1 MSSSTEIR
9 VSRVIDATAHDLYQA
24 FIDPAQH
31 VIWGPTRFEND
42 PRIGG
47 RFHQETDMGDATY
60 IIDGDYPNLIPDR
73 LIAMNWNF
81 FQVMIEIEPDIE
93 GGSRITV
100 TETGPSITE
109 TTPGDDFH
117 DAWEQV
123 FTTLET
129 YLLERKSTKEEQK

>member
-1 MSSSTEIR
+1 MNAGAGTEIR
-9 VSRVIDATAHDLYQA
+9 VSRVVDATAHDLYQA

-47 RFHQETDMGDATY
+47 RYHQETDFGDATY

-81 FQVMIEIEPDIE
+81 FQKGSDDITVFEVTIEIEPEVE
-93 GGSRITV
+93 GGTRITA
-100 TETGPSITE
+100 TETGPTITE
-109 TTPGDDFH
+109 TQPGDEYH
-117 DAWEQV
+117 QA
-123 FTTLET
+123 
-129 YLLERKSTKEEQK
+129 